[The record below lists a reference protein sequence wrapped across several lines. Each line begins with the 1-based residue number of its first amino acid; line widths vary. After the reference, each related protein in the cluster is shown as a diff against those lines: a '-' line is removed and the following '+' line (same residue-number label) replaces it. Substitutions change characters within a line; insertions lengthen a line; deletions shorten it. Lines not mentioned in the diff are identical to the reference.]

1 MTAVTDFTQIC
12 TILKGSAPTQAQ
24 LGKVS
29 DLFAELKT
37 GTAEQRA
44 ASAIAGMRARIK
56 AMLRE
61 KAEQE
66 VYAAVIRQAHLPA
79 NQPTLL
85 AAAKP
90 DADAAG
96 ADAEGAL

>member
-1 MTAVTDFTQIC
+1 MTAVADFTTIC
-12 TILKGSAPTQAQ
+12 TILKGSAPTNQQ
-24 LGKVS
+24 LAKVS
-29 DLFAELKT
+29 DLFAEVKT
-37 GTAEQRA
+37 GSNEERA

-66 VYAAVIRQAHLPA
+66 VYAAVIRQAHFPA
-79 NQPTLL
+79 DQPTLL